1 MRHNVG
7 LGRGKGNTLTENI
20 IRAATGEGW
29 FLRGKSN
36 NYPKKEK
43 GFWGGRNKNKQVFI
57 SRDIALLY
65 MN

>member
-1 MRHNVG
+1 M
-7 LGRGKGNTLTENI
+7 TENI